1 MAAPCP
7 TAPKKQSPQRRSRH
21 SPHNPARMRR
31 CAATLVLMLVG
42 TALALSAIV
51 LMNRDATQFA
61 GFAQATV
68 TSSDMGLT
76 RSRCVVEYRFT
87 VANQTY
93 NGSTGCSP
101 ARRHE
106 FPVKYKL
113 DDPAQNR
120 PEGAASSA
128 SEAGVWMLCLAAP
141 MLASVVLHD
150 IACACAI
157 IRSKL
162 AASAAA
168 AAAAASAAAAAPTPT
183 ATV

>member
-1 MAAPCP
+1 M
-7 TAPKKQSPQRRSRH
+7 KL
-21 SPHNPARMRR
+21 
-31 CAATLVLMLVG
+31 CAATIVLMLVG

-51 LMNRDATQFA
+51 LVNRDATQFA
-61 GFAQATV
+61 GFAQATI

-93 NGSTGCSP
+93 NGSAGCSP
-101 ARRHE
+101 ARRGE
-106 FPVKYKL
+106 FPVRYKL

-120 PEGAASSA
+120 PEGAASPA
-128 SEAGVWMLCLAAP
+128 SEAGVWMLCLAATL
-141 MLASVVLHD
+141 LASVVVYD

-162 AASAAA
+162 AAAAA
-168 AAAAASAAAAAPTPT
+168 AAAFAAAAASAASAASAAPTPT